1 MRVLALDIGD
11 RRVGVAV
18 SDPSGRLARPITTVK
33 RTGRDF
39 QVIVDLIAEHAV
51 DRVVA
56 GYPSN
61 MDGSEGEQARRVES
75 YVNGLRQH
83 VTVPIELWDERLSSV
98 EAERMMIEAGRPA
111 SYRRDRIDAVAA
123 AVILQSYLDAGRRR
137 QSP

>member
-18 SDPSGRLARPITTVK
+18 SDPSGKLARPVTTVK

-39 QVIVDLIAEHAV
+39 QVITDLVAEHAV

-61 MDGSEGEQARRVES
+61 MDGSVGAQARRVES
-75 YVNGLRQH
+75 YVDGLRRH
-83 VTVPIELWDERLSSV
+83 VSVPIELWDERLSSV
-98 EAERMMIEAGRPA
+98 EAERMMVEAGRSA
-111 SYRRDRIDAVAA
+111 SYRRNRIDAVAA
-123 AVILQSYLDAGRRR
+123 AVILQSYLDAGRGRESR
-137 QSP
+137 

>member
-18 SDPSGRLARPITTVK
+18 SDPSGRLARPVTTVK

-39 QVIVDLIAEHAV
+39 RVIADLVVEHAI
-51 DRVVA
+51 DHIVA

-61 MDGSEGEQARRVES
+61 MDGSVGEQARRVES

-98 EAERMMIEAGRPA
+98 EAERLMIEAGRST
-111 SYRRDRIDAVAA
+111 SYRRNRIDAAAA
-123 AVILQSYLDAGRRR
+123 AVILQSYLDAGTGRESR
-137 QSP
+137 